1 MALQLYNTL
10 TRTKEDFAPLQE
22 GRVGIYVCGPTVYE
36 HSHVG
41 HAKSY
46 VSFDVIVR
54 YLRYVG
60 YKVTYIQN
68 ITDVGHLLGDTD
80 EGEDR
85 LIRQS
90 RLEQKHP
97 MEIAE
102 YYTRSYFE
110 DMDALGVVRPDI
122 SPRATGH
129 IIEQIELVR
138 TLLAKGYAYET
149 NGSVYFEI
157 GKFKDYGR
165 LSGRNVE
172 ELIAGRRV
180 EVKSEKRHPADFALW
195 KKAEPA
201 HIMQWPSPWGMGY
214 PGWHVECSAMSMKY
228 LGQSFDI
235 HGGGLDNQFPHHESE
250 IAQSVC
256 ATGKPFAKYWI
267 HNNLVTVN
275 GQKMSK
281 SLGNTVALKDT
292 FGTFSPL
299 VVRFFILQS
308 HYRSTLDFSEQA
320 LTAADEGLEKLH
332 NTVRNLRD
340 QIAAS
345 DEGSNANVSLES
357 HKARFLEAMNDDFN
371 APQAIAVLFEYT
383 KDVNGLINSGEKF
396 SRSSLQKIDDLYSEL
411 GERILGIIPT
421 ATEKL
426 LLPRRRASVQGVGS
440 MSASVKV
447 EVGESV
453 GTNLSTTDSE
463 RRLIQVLVDL
473 RNEARLNKLWNFSD
487 RIRGELSKLGIIL
500 EDKKDGTVW
509 KRSR

>member
-1 MALQLYNTL
+1 M
-10 TRTKEDFAPLQE
+10 
-22 GRVGIYVCGPTVYE
+22 YVCGPTVYG
-36 HSHVG
+36 HSHIG

-54 YLRYVG
+54 YLRYLG
-60 YKVTYIQN
+60 HKVTYIQN

-85 LIRQS
+85 LVRQS

-110 DMDALGVVRPDI
+110 DMDALGVGRPDI

-129 IIEQIELVR
+129 VIEQIELVR
-138 TLLAKGYAYET
+138 ALLAKGYAYET
-149 NGSVYFEI
+149 NGSVYFEV
-157 GKFKDYGR
+157 GKFKDYGK

-172 ELIAGRRV
+172 ELIAGARV
-180 EVKSEKRHPADFALW
+180 EVKSEKHHPADFALW
-195 KKAEPA
+195 KRAEPA

-214 PGWHVECSAMSMKY
+214 PGWHIECSAMSMKY
-228 LGQSFDI
+228 LGESFDI

-281 SLGNTVALKDT
+281 SLGNIIALKDA
-292 FGTFSPL
+292 FKTFSPL
-299 VVRFFILQS
+299 VVRFFVLQS
-308 HYRSTLDFSEQA
+308 HYRSTLDFSEKA
-320 LTAADEGLEKLH
+320 LSAADEGLEKLH

-340 QIAAS
+340 QIATS
-345 DEGSNANVSLES
+345 NEGREANVSLELY
-357 HKARFLEAMNDDFN
+357 KARFLDAMNDDFN
-371 APQAIAVLFEYT
+371 TPQAIAILFEYS
-383 KDVNGLINSGEKF
+383 KDVNALFNTGEKF
-396 SRSSLQKIDDLYSEL
+396 SKNSLQKIDDLYSEL
-411 GERILGIIPT
+411 GGRILGIIPSET
-421 ATEKL
+421 NKL
-426 LLPRRRASVQGVGS
+426 LLPRRTHTIRVPSMVIPERVGIPTIYT
-440 MSASVKV
+440 
-447 EVGESV
+447 ES
-453 GTNLSTTDSE
+453 LE
-463 RRLIQVLVDL
+463 QRLIQLLVDL
-473 RNEARLNKLWNFSD
+473 RTEARLNKLWSFSD
-487 RIRGELSKLGIIL
+487 RIRDELTKLGIIL

-509 KRSR
+509 KKSR